1 MIVVYT
7 IIHQLPGSLSRSPEA
22 GQAAPRPA
30 PPPTGPTQGLRGLRR
45 ARLGTLVRFSPSSG
59 ECIFLHILHVDFM
72 PTYFAYFCIF
82 FTYFCI
88 FFLKIYIRGVNSYFC
103 IFCIFLHISVYF

>member
-30 PPPTGPTQGLRGLRR
+30 PPPTGPTQGLRGL
-45 ARLGTLVRFSPSSG
+45 
-59 ECIFLHILHVDFM
+59 
-72 PTYFAYFCIF
+72 
-82 FTYFCI
+82 
-88 FFLKIYIRGVNSYFC
+88 
-103 IFCIFLHISVYF
+103 